1 MPAAGRAPGRKHI
14 LEGSA
19 GGTRRQRRWAA
30 GSIPLLGAAASDS
43 HLTYFSNYFYPDCS
57 SWQVSKWQCDFVCC
71 LQFPPLRVSRRE
83 SSDLAR
89 GGDTSQFSSVCKCQ
103 LRCCERCSP
112 GHRSLVTHTHTRT
125 HTHTHTHMSHDALFP
140 TSSAPSGSKGICQTT
155 LCSPPI
161 WGSLPAFD
169 GLPRWR

>member
-125 HTHTHTHMSHDALFP
+125 HTHTHTHTHVSRCFIPYILCSIRKQGHLPDHTLQPTYLGVP
-140 TSSAPSGSKGICQTT
+140 TS
-155 LCSPPI
+155 
-161 WGSLPAFD
+161 F
-169 GLPRWR
+169 